1 MTACLRV
8 EQSRESAAHGYET
21 ANFVL
26 SPCRYWMDGLPPVA
40 DAPRLELELKLVP
53 ASDRE
58 EAIQVAW
65 LAHLDGDDAALAVK
79 RWWVATIRR
88 RRRERTNEL

>member
-1 MTACLRV
+1 MSGCLLV
-8 EQSRESAAHGYET
+8 ERSRESARREDEIAD
-21 ANFVL
+21 FPS

-65 LAHLDGDDAALAVK
+65 LAHLDGDDAPLAVK
-79 RWWVATIRR
+79 RWWVATIRQ
-88 RRRERTNEL
+88 RRRERTNEI

>member
-1 MTACLRV
+1 MSGCLLV
-8 EQSRESAAHGYET
+8 ERSRESARPDAET
-21 ANFVL
+21 ADFL
-26 SPCRYWMDGLPPVA
+26 PSPCRYWMDGLPPVA
-40 DAPRLELELKLVP
+40 DAPRLELELRLVP

-65 LAHLDGDDAALAVK
+65 LAHLDGDDAPRAVK
-79 RWWVATIRR
+79 RWWVAALRQ